1 MRFMV
6 WAIALRSLL
15 FFLGMEA
22 DPTPAVGE
30 PLGLAASP
38 PSVGVLFR
46 QLSAAAG
53 GAAVDRRCMALRS
66 LAMGDA
72 PGASSALLAG
82 ANFDARD
89 AGRPTFAGPVA
100 AFTEAAPL
108 SMTHTCR
115 WHYCQK
121 CSNCHMVGARNCKTV
136 TPNLIDWLAAQH
148 ASLLCCSC
156 CCQHSRA
163 VTTLNP
169 PCLHGPHS
177 TVDGGSQSVRRRDGL
192 AHAKPVAKRIA
203 LHFQHAATAAT
214 ASGAR
219 A

>member
-1 MRFMV
+1 MKDPTSGNKPPENRSDCWCCKGAGFPASGLPPAPPGEFNTTDSCVLVSTGGGRGEKRKVGMRFMV
-6 WAIALRSLL
+6 RAIALRSLL

-72 PGASSALLAG
+72 PGASSALFAG
-82 ANFDARD
+82 AKIDARD

-121 CSNCHMVGARNCKTV
+121 CCVATV
-136 TPNLIDWLAAQH
+136 TW
-148 ASLLCCSC
+148 SE
-156 CCQHSRA
+156 R
-163 VTTLNP
+163 
-169 PCLHGPHS
+169 
-177 TVDGGSQSVRRRDGL
+177 
-192 AHAKPVAKRIA
+192 
-203 LHFQHAATAAT
+203 ATANSDAQLD
-214 ASGAR
+214 
-219 A
+219 